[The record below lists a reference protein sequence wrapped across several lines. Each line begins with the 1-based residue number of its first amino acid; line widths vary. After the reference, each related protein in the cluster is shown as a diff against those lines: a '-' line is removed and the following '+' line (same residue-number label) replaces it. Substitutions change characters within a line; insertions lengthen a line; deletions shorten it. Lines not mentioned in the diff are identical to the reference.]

1 GTSRSAGT
9 PGAAAW
15 DSCTEGMERAS
26 SRGARDDCSAR
37 PAPRAVSVS
46 WVGLPKRS
54 PRGGFDDSNRL
65 NGSTGQKLALG
76 MELLELAQVA
86 PTLIHRRIVVV
97 RLLVEV
103 APAHQAES
111 FAIGSAERRERC
123 RQDELLAKER
133 REVDLHFLPCP
144 LVPSGPRS
152 PALGAVR
159 VAPLRPRGS
168 S

>member
-1 GTSRSAGT
+1 
-9 PGAAAW
+9 
-15 DSCTEGMERAS
+15 MERAS
-26 SRGARDDCSAR
+26 SREARDDCGAR

-54 PRGGFDDSNRL
+54 PRGGFDDSNRRK
-65 NGSTGQKLALG
+65 GVDGRWSALG

-111 FAIGSAERRERC
+111 FAIGSAERRKRC
-123 RQDELLAKER
+123 RQDELLTKER
-133 REVDLHFLPCP
+133 REVDLEVAADP
-144 LVPSGPRS
+144 LSVG
-152 PALGAVR
+152 G
-159 VAPLRPRGS
+159 RGLL
-168 S
+168 